1 MSYFFYFYVLINTK
15 HSNLLKQKKRKP
27 CKNVRLLKTGSR
39 TANCCHEAKPYS
51 YPAVEKTRRRTKK
64 TPELYLEHKNIYS
77 EEFVFQPE
85 EDIMVYPDF
94 PYIGYP
100 VTDLEEQKKFEQTY
114 FHRHEFFELFYIYEG
129 TCYCYFNEKEYV
141 LEKGSAWI
149 FNTQCRH
156 AIVVPNDGSLLV
168 NIIVRKSTF
177 IATMLN
183 IIQQNDLFLEFF
195 LNSIYSN
202 QDQPRYMKFN
212 IHPGDMAEFYIFNII
227 REYYQKS
234 RYSQSAMKLSF
245 SSLLIELSRLYYETH
260 HLIKNDVKPNIVEI
274 ISYISDHFSTV
285 TLKSLSEHFHYST
298 AYLSRCISNY
308 TNMTFSEYVNQYKM
322 DKARYLLKNS
332 ELPIDQIAH
341 LLGYHQRSS
350 FEKEF
355 KKLAGKT
362 PSQYRKIFSDTYL

>member
-1 MSYFFYFYVLINTK
+1 MYDC
-15 HSNLLKQKKRKP
+15 LKQEVEQLIAAMKQNPTHILRWRKQEEE
-27 CKNVRLLKTGSR
+27 L
-39 TANCCHEAKPYS
+39 
-51 YPAVEKTRRRTKK
+51 KK

-77 EEFVFQPE
+77 VEFVFQPE

-94 PYIGYP
+94 PYTGYP

-129 TCYCYFNEKEYV
+129 TCYCYLNEKEYV

-227 REYYQKS
+227 REYYQIS